1 MTRRNQTVEPWAAPD
16 GGVPERRHGS
26 GLRVLD
32 GVLVAGAVVVAVVVA
47 FAVLHVLVG
56 LVWFAVKTVVVIAV
70 IAAVVGLLVRRRH

>member
-1 MTRRNQTVEPWAAPD
+1 MARRNEALDRWSTTG

-32 GVLVAGAVVVAVVVA
+32 AVLVVGAVVVAVVLA

-56 LVWFAVKTVVVIAV
+56 LVWFAVKTVVVVAV
-70 IAAVVGLLVRRRH
+70 IAAVVGLLVRRRR